1 MDKKIKLLLLL
12 LNKKGKHINLK
23 SEMKY
28 SEEYNNMYTKY
39 KLVFWHQKDTGSWY
53 CKEVE
58 FNNKTTLLK
67 YLVEVKGDINE

>member
-23 SEMKY
+23 REMKY

-53 CKEVE
+53 CKEIE
-58 FNNKTTLLK
+58 FNNKTALLK